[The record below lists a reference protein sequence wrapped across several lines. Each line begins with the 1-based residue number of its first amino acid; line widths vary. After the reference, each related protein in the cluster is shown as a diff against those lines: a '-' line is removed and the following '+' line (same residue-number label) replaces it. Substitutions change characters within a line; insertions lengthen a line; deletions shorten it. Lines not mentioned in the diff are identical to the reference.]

1 MICANE
7 ISIIY
12 DAIRERVRERDGA
25 LVFFSNLRFVFIV
38 FYVGCG
44 ESVRE
49 NEREREL
56 RRECAVLRE

>member
-12 DAIRERVRERDGA
+12 DAVRERERERDGA

-38 FYVGCG
+38 FYVGYG
-44 ESVRE
+44 ERERE
-49 NEREREL
+49 NER
-56 RRECAVLRE
+56 V